1 MLRCRKARVEFAL
14 LVMLLMW
21 WFQLRFLWMFTPRY
35 LAEST
40 SSSVWLWMTY
50 GFLMSFLLLL
60 TWMTW
65 HFSGWNDICQSGQQK
80 KIVCLPSAT
89 DPKNTKIA
97 GRVFYFI
104 FLFYFFPSQ
113 ERKKMPILLLKP
125 SNIWSNKMLISFPKL
140 NWHWNLFW
148 RAWFHDLKHVR
159 CFRNSH
165 ILFVYMFTACIT
177 RSLSCP
183 PLSTIHVFG
192 LVRTG

>member
-1 MLRCRKARVEFAL
+1 MGASPEKTSPARKCSVPGAEFAYSL
-14 LVMLLMW
+14 PEKHNINKLG
-21 WFQLRFLWMFTPRY
+21 Q
-35 LAEST
+35 
-40 SSSVWLWMTY
+40 
-50 GFLMSFLLLL
+50 
-60 TWMTW
+60 
-65 HFSGWNDICQSGQQK
+65 FSYQNLQIFSQIKCWNKHTFIRPKK